1 MKKLLF
7 ILSILLMHFA
17 YLPAKNI
24 IGPRLKFVISAY
36 KYGVNERYNL
46 PPAAHF
52 RSVVLA
58 AR

>member
-52 RSVVLA
+52 R
-58 AR
+58 